1 MAMAFLVPLALVA
14 LLAAAI
20 TWLWDYTFMRLV
32 WRPYAIGK
40 DLRRQGIHGP
50 TYKLVKGCKEDIKT
64 MKEET
69 DGLVLDV
76 HDHNYLPRISP
87 HYLKWRAQY
96 GEPFL
101 YWFGPKPRICI
112 FDYELARQI
121 LSSKSG
127 HFVKNDPPA
136 TLLDVLG
143 NGLALLDG
151 IDWVR
156 HHRIIKPAFAMDK
169 LKMMTTTMLSCAQSM
184 IKELENQAFQNKNGE
199 IEVDFN
205 MQFRELAADVIS
217 HAAFGS
223 SYKLGKQV
231 FQTQHDLMA
240 INVASSLDVQIPG
253 LRYLPTERNRHR
265 WMLEKKLRSSL
276 MQIIQPRLA
285 STSRDYGDDLLGLM
299 LESCNETKQGGK
311 EGGLGMSIDEII
323 HELSLLLT
331 WAIFLLST
339 HPEWQERLRKEVFRE
354 IGREQQPTADA
365 LSKLKEM
372 TMVVLE
378 TLRLYCPP
386 LFLQRKPIVD
396 ITVGGM
402 KLPKGVAVVIPIPI
416 MHREKEVWGDDVGEF
431 NPLRFENGVTRA
443 GKVPHAMLGFAM
455 GPRSCI
461 GQNFAMLEAKSA
473 LAVMLQKFSFT
484 LSPDYVH
491 APTDIFL
498 LKPKFGLPVILRRL
512 D

>member
-1 MAMAFLVPLALVA
+1 MAMAFLVPLAVVA

-20 TWLWDYTFMRLV
+20 TWLWDYTFMLLV

-40 DLRRQGIHGP
+40 KLRRQGIHGP
-50 TYKLVKGCKEDIKT
+50 TYKVVKGCKEDIKT

-76 HDHNYLPRISP
+76 HDHNYLPRIAP

-136 TLLDVLG
+136 TLLDVVG

-151 IDWVR
+151 VDW
-156 HHRIIKPAFAMDK
+156 
-169 LKMMTTTMLSCAQSM
+169 MMTTTMLACAQSM
-184 IKELENQAFQNKNGE
+184 INELENQTFQNKNGE
-199 IEVDFN
+199 IEVDLN
-205 MQFRELAADVIS
+205 IQFRELAADVIS

-231 FQTQHDLMA
+231 FQIQHDLMA
-240 INVASSLDVQIPG
+240 INVASALDVQIPG
-253 LRYLPTERNRHR
+253 LRYLPTERNRR
-265 WMLEKKLRSSL
+265 RRMLEKKLRSSL

-299 LESCNETKQGGK
+299 LESCNETKQGGE

-323 HELSLLLT
+323 HECKMFYFAGHDT
-331 WAIFLLST
+331 
-339 HPEWQERLRKEVFRE
+339 
-354 IGREQQPTADA
+354 
-365 LSKLKEM
+365 M

-386 LFLQRKPIVD
+386 LFMQRKPIVD

-416 MHREKEVWGDDVGEF
+416 MHREEEVWGDDAGEF

-443 GKVPHAMLGFAM
+443 AKVPHAMLGFAM

-491 APTDIFL
+491 APTDIFM

-512 D
+512 G

>member
-1 MAMAFLVPLALVA
+1 MASFALLLVALLVLVISWLWDYAILRLIWRPYITANKLKEHGIHGPPYKFFKGCNENIKRMKEKADSSVLDVHDHNYLPRIAPHYLKWRHQYGIGSSPVFPSVLMMTKTMVTCAQNMVKELEDQASKNKNGETQVELDKQFQELTADIISHTAFGTSYKLGIEAFHAQKELQEIAVETLLNVQIPGSNFSLFLPMAMAFLVPLALVA

-169 LKMMTTTMLSCAQSM
+169 LK
-184 IKELENQAFQNKNGE
+184 
-199 IEVDFN
+199 VP
-205 MQFRELAADVIS
+205 
-217 HAAFGS
+217 
-223 SYKLGKQV
+223 SY
-231 FQTQHDLMA
+231 
-240 INVASSLDVQIPG
+240 
-253 LRYLPTERNRHR
+253 
-265 WMLEKKLRSSL
+265 
-276 MQIIQPRLA
+276 
-285 STSRDYGDDLLGLM
+285 
-299 LESCNETKQGGK
+299 
-311 EGGLGMSIDEII
+311 
-323 HELSLLLT
+323 
-331 WAIFLLST
+331 
-339 HPEWQERLRKEVFRE
+339 
-354 IGREQQPTADA
+354 
-365 LSKLKEM
+365 
-372 TMVVLE
+372 
-378 TLRLYCPP
+378 
-386 LFLQRKPIVD
+386 
-396 ITVGGM
+396 
-402 KLPKGVAVVIPIPI
+402 
-416 MHREKEVWGDDVGEF
+416 
-431 NPLRFENGVTRA
+431 
-443 GKVPHAMLGFAM
+443 
-455 GPRSCI
+455 
-461 GQNFAMLEAKSA
+461 
-473 LAVMLQKFSFT
+473 
-484 LSPDYVH
+484 
-491 APTDIFL
+491 
-498 LKPKFGLPVILRRL
+498 
-512 D
+512 